1 MSEAEQLS
9 LLWDERWGT
18 PPVGHFVRYDHPD
31 RWVRFHSLP
40 GSKRYA
46 ETDSEMAEILRRH
59 HALLDALGLSDWC
72 YVIAPRVA
80 NEPADVVGRPDGW
93 HWRTIDDRDY
103 WEEPADICV
112 SRMSYSSEAFDA
124 MLRAVADWK
133 IADVILG
140 PADLRWL
147 YHPYDGGA
155 DVIAASSDERDRL
168 REDFAD
174 WLSSH
179 PQGL

>member
-1 MSEAEQLS
+1 
-9 LLWDERWGT
+9 
-18 PPVGHFVRYDHPD
+18 
-31 RWVRFHSLP
+31 
-40 GSKRYA
+40 
-46 ETDSEMAEILRRH
+46 
-59 HALLDALGLSDWC
+59 
-72 YVIAPRVA
+72 
-80 NEPADVVGRPDGW
+80 
-93 HWRTIDDRDY
+93 
-103 WEEPADICV
+103 
-112 SRMSYSSEAFDA
+112 

-155 DVIAASSDERDRL
+155 DVIAASSEERDRL
-168 REDFAD
+168 KVEFAD